1 MATLSLTVE
10 LAGFQHGDGVFHI
23 KALAFACPRTRSS
36 GSRVFD
42 STRIVPDSAAAL
54 RTFAYQTAHHGF
66 PFHSTGLPPTS
77 TGVVLQTFLQVTML
91 DWMEAGNAAP
101 ATLILWTK
109 GLQKVHLFADL
120 LHQIH
125 FPELRIHIKNL
136 EDLHC
141 PPLTQLCPATQP
153 WSICQKAVRLARWLA
168 EQGLA

>member
-10 LAGFQHGDGVFHI
+10 LAGFQHGDGVFLRLSEDAVFGQPCVRQYSYCTGQCSCTPNVCIPDGPSWVSTSFHGLTTHI
-23 KALAFACPRTRSS
+23 YGRRSPNLPS
-36 GSRVFD
+36 G
-42 STRIVPDSAAAL
+42 
-54 RTFAYQTAHHGF
+54 HHAR
-66 PFHSTGLPPTS
+66 L
-77 TGVVLQTFLQVTML
+77 
-91 DWMEAGNAAP
+91 EAGNAAP

-141 PPLTQLCPATQP
+141 PPVTQLCPATQP

>member
-10 LAGFQHGDGVFHI
+10 LAGFQHGDGAFHI

-54 RTFAYQTAHHGF
+54 RTFAYQTAPSWVSTSFHGLTTHIYGRRSPNLPSGHHAR
-66 PFHSTGLPPTS
+66 L
-77 TGVVLQTFLQVTML
+77 
-91 DWMEAGNAAP
+91 EAGNAAP

-120 LHQIH
+120 LQQVH
-125 FPELRIHIKNL
+125 FPELRIHIRNL
-136 EDLHC
+136 EDLNC

-153 WSICQKAVRLARWLA
+153 WSLCQKAVRLARWLA